1 MPCLAMRRKQD
12 YKHYK
17 VLQIMADV
25 KHLFVR
31 FELWIPSSPLFIASK
46 GDAVVGPRYTASL

>member
-1 MPCLAMRRKQD
+1 MAMRRKQD

-31 FELWIPSSPLFIASK
+31 FELWIPSNPLFIASK
-46 GDAVVGPRYTASL
+46 RDAVVGLRYTASL